1 MFIVF
6 PLNGSSFKYIYI
18 KYWDKITHTQTHI
31 GMVKYIMYINSNIK
45 LMNNTLNFRKIFIH
59 KSDALVV
66 DYYLQLYIVRYIII
80 V

>member
-1 MFIVF
+1 
-6 PLNGSSFKYIYI
+6 
-18 KYWDKITHTQTHI
+18 
-31 GMVKYIMYINSNIK
+31 MVKYIMYINSNIK